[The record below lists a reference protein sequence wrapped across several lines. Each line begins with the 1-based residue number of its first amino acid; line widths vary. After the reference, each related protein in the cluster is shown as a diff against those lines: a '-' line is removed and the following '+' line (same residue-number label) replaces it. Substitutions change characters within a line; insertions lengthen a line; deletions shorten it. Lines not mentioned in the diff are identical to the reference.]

1 VAENVQKPEVEALFF
16 KRMMQFCFVVSL
28 VNIIGNVIVGLS
40 FITNIKWLI
49 LIPLSL
55 AGLNFTEDESLR
67 PWFLSTLYSFI
78 IFLFIPSGWKTSGG
92 YNYLTLG
99 YVLLVAMS
107 IGFLLKG
114 KLRLIFASLELLV
127 FLFLAYF
134 QYNDPLFVDTLSN
147 EVLLTDLYIQTPII
161 FLTVIYMST
170 VFAEAYRNE
179 RRGMKIYSDLLAE
192 KNRTLEVITKTD
204 ELTSLYN
211 RRYIFQRLETIVSQG
226 QEAVII
232 MMDIDD
238 FKRINDTYGHLV
250 GDDVIKKVSRTIE
263 QAVNDMGQVGR
274 YGGDEFAIILETC
287 IEAEALELTQ
297 RIQESVQ
304 SLDLGID
311 RKITVSGG
319 IAKLDKYADIDETLT
334 SADEIMYWV
343 KQNGK
348 GQIVNEGKKRRNK
361 KRDRTSVSVS

>member
-1 VAENVQKPEVEALFF
+1 MTENVQKPEVEALFF
-16 KRMMQFCFVVSL
+16 KRMMQFCFVVSII
-28 VNIIGNVIVGLS
+28 NILGNMVVGLS
-40 FITNIKWLI
+40 FVTNIKWLI
-49 LIPLSL
+49 LMPLSL
-55 AGLNFTEDESLR
+55 AGLNFTEDEALR
-67 PWFLSTLYSFI
+67 PWFLSTLYAFI

-114 KLRLIFASLELLV
+114 KLRVIFAFLELFV

-134 QYNDPLFVDTLSN
+134 QYNDPMFVDTLSN

-179 RRGMKIYSDLLAE
+179 RKGMKIYSDLLAE
-192 KNRTLEVITKTD
+192 KNKTLERITKTD
-204 ELTSLYN
+204 ELTGLYN
-211 RRYIFQRLETIVSQG
+211 RRYIFEKLEKTVHKG
-226 QEAVII
+226 QEAIII

-238 FKRINDTYGHLV
+238 FKRINDGYGHLV
-250 GDDVIKKVSRTIE
+250 GDAVIRLVSESIKDVVS
-263 QAVNDMGQVGR
+263 DLGQVGR
-274 YGGDEFAIILETC
+274 YGGDEFVIILEAC
-287 IEAEALELTQ
+287 SEREALDLTQ
-297 RIQESVQ
+297 SIQERVKG
-304 SLDLGID
+304 LDLGID
-311 RKITVSGG
+311 KQVTVSGG
-319 IAKLDKYADIDETLT
+319 MAKLDRDADIDETLT

-348 GQIVNEGKKRRNK
+348 GQIVNKDSRRQDEEVGQK
-361 KRDRTSVSVS
+361 SVS